1 MKYCRKQPMCR
12 FHFPLC
18 LVLATTW
25 STNAMARNDVTG
37 LSLEQLMDV
46 ETVEVVSASRFSQTP
61 SEAPSAVSVL
71 TSEDIRAYGWRTLA
85 EALNSVRGFLTT
97 DGHEYTYAAVRG
109 FSAPGDYNTR
119 LLLMIDGIRIN
130 GSVYDQAFVDQNL
143 PLDLELVDRI
153 EIVRGPGSMV
163 YGGNAFFGVINIIT
177 KSGKSLDGAEI
188 SVSAGSHGSRAVQ
201 LGYGKQ
207 LDTGADLLLS
217 VSGLNSDGQALYF
230 PELGQSGPGTD
241 DENTR
246 RFYARYRQ
254 GNLQFTALWG
264 KHEHGRPNGAY
275 GAVFDDPRNRDW
287 DETLLL
293 DTSYKNQLSEHAVLS
308 ARFFYG
314 EVNWHGQYV
323 SDYNGPPYDVDVED
337 AVGRWAGAEA
347 QLRYGGWK
355 RQHLLLGMDYQN
367 NLRQNQFAEDAP
379 PSLRCTASGSAS
391 DPCLD
396 DRRNSY
402 RLGFYVQD
410 DVALSEDLNLN
421 LGLRHDQSDN
431 ADSQWSPRL
440 GLRWQQDQANSYK
453 FLYGS
458 AFRAPNSY
466 ERYYSY
472 PGIGTQVT
480 NPNLK
485 AETIKTY
492 EMIWEHRLDL
502 DTRLSAGVNV
512 NQVKN
517 WIVLIDTALGSQ
529 FQNQPEITSRGL
541 DLEYEKS
548 FPRGA
553 LLRASYAVQFVP
565 ERPNGNL
572 NSPSRHLLKANL
584 STPLPIPRWKLGLE
598 AQYASGQATPSGH
611 TSGYAIANANL
622 RWQPTG
628 RAGPELAFGVYN
640 LFNQHY
646 SHSYPDDSLYS
657 GIPREAIAQDGRNWQ
672 LKLTYRF

>member
-1 MKYCRKQPMCR
+1 MRR
-12 FHFPLC
+12 LHFPRC
-18 LVLATTW
+18 LLLATLWATG
-25 STNAMARNDVTG
+25 ALAGNDLTG

-71 TSEDIRAYGWRTLA
+71 TDDDIRAFGWRTLA
-85 EALNSVRGFLTT
+85 EVLNSVRGFLTT
-97 DGHEYTYAAVRG
+97 NGHEYVYTSVRG
-109 FSAPGDYNTR
+109 FSTPGDYNTR
-119 LLLMIDGIRIN
+119 FLLMIDGIRIN
-130 GSVYDQAFVDQNL
+130 GNVYDQAFIDQNF
-143 PLDLELVDRI
+143 PLDLELVDRV

-163 YGGNAFFGVINIIT
+163 YGGNAFFGVINVIT
-177 KSGKSLDGAEI
+177 KSGKSLNGAEVAA
-188 SVSAGSHGSRAVQ
+188 SVGSFGSHAVH
-201 LGYGKQ
+201 LGYGKR
-207 LDTGADLLLS
+207 LEDGADLLLS

-230 PELGQSGPGTD
+230 PELGQSSLGTD
-241 DENTR
+241 DESAR
-246 RFYARYRQ
+246 RFFARYRQ
-254 GNLQFTALWG
+254 GDLQLTALWG
-264 KHEHGRPNGAY
+264 KHEHGRPNGTY
-275 GAVFDDPRNRDW
+275 GTVFDDPRNRDW

-293 DTSYKNQLSEHAVLS
+293 DTRYKNQLSEHTLLS
-308 ARFFYG
+308 GRVFYG
-314 EVNWHGQYV
+314 QVKWQGQYV
-323 SDYNGPPYDVDVED
+323 SDYSGPPYDVDVEE

-347 QLRYGGWK
+347 QVRYTAWT
-355 RQHLLLGMDYQN
+355 RQQLLLGIDYQH

-402 RLGFYVQD
+402 RLGFYIQD
-410 DVALSEDLNLN
+410 DIALSGNLNLN
-421 LGLRHDQSDN
+421 LGLRHDQSDI

-440 GLRWQQDQANSYK
+440 GLLWQQDSANLYK
-453 FLYGS
+453 FLFGS
-458 AFRAPNSY
+458 AFRPPNSY

-472 PGIGTQVT
+472 PGIGTQVA

-485 AETIKTY
+485 AETIRTY
-492 EMIWEHRLDL
+492 EMIWEHRLDP
-502 DTRLSAGVNV
+502 DSRLSAGVNV

-517 WIVLIDTALGSQ
+517 WIVLIDTGLGSQ
-529 FQNQPEITSRGL
+529 FQNQPGITSRGL

-553 LLRASYAVQFVP
+553 LLRASYALQVVP

-598 AQYASGQATPSGH
+598 AQYASGQATPSGR

-628 RAGPELAFGVYN
+628 KAGPDLAFGVYN
-640 LFNQHY
+640 LFDQHY
-646 SHSYPDDSLYS
+646 SHSFPDNTLYS
-657 GIPREAIAQDGRNWQ
+657 GIPRETIAQDGRNWQ
-672 LKLTYRF
+672 VKLTYRF